1 MTERIVDAIL
11 LSKFQPVMY
20 PGKPVEVDYTFTVR
34 VACQ

>member
-11 LSKFQPVMY
+11 LSKFQPVMDQ
-20 PGKPVEVDYTFTVR
+20 GKPVEVDYTFTVR